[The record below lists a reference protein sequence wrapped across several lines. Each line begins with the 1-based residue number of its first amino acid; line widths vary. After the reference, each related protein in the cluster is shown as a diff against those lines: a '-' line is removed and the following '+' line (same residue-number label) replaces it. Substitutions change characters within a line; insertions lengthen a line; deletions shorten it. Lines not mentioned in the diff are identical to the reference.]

1 MKMLRL
7 LGYTF
12 FFLISFVF
20 LTYWMFPYD
29 ALKERLITLIE
40 QQAGSQVE
48 VSLESLKPSFIT
60 GIKLKKLKMYF
71 NDGNSKLEVISIPEA
86 SARVSLLSTIFSSPN
101 FSFSIELGDG
111 EINGDASVSGNTLD
125 LDLDFDSVDISA
137 IKLLA
142 SRYGLQLG
150 SSIDGNVSL
159 KLDQQRWIRS
169 TGSVDLDFR
178 NLELKESEFKM
189 EEGGIPLPA
198 VVFAKGRASGL
209 KAKILRGSMNI
220 EKFIFE
226 GGDLGLDMKGRVSFG
241 NSIETMR
248 FDLDGMFNP
257 SKKLSDALPFLFIV
271 QKQKRPDGSYPLSI
285 SGRGSRPSIK
295 IGTFSVAL

>member
-7 LGYTF
+7 LGYVF
-12 FFLISFVF
+12 FFLISFIF

-29 ALKERLITLIE
+29 SLKERLVTLIE
-40 QQAGSQVE
+40 QQMGSQVE

-71 NDGNSKLEVISIPEA
+71 NDGSNKFEVMNIPQA
-86 SARVSLLSTIFSSPN
+86 SARLSLLSTLFASPHFTFSV
-101 FSFSIELGDG
+101 ELGGG
-111 EINGDASVSGNTLD
+111 EIDGDATLAGSTID
-125 LDLDFDSVDISA
+125 LDLDFDAVNISA
-137 IKLLA
+137 IKVLA

-150 SSIDGNVSL
+150 SSIDGNISL
-159 KLDQQRWIRS
+159 KVDQQRWIRS

-178 NLELKESEFKM
+178 SLELKESEFKLD
-189 EEGGIPLPA
+189 EGGIPLPA

-209 KAKILRGSMNI
+209 KAKIVRGSLNV
-220 EKFIFE
+220 EKFLFE
-226 GGDLGLDMKGRVSFG
+226 GGDLGLDLKGRVGFG
-241 NSIETMR
+241 DSVESTR

-257 SKKLSDALPFLFIV
+257 STKLSDALPFLFIV

-285 SGRGSRPSIK
+285 SGRGARPSIK